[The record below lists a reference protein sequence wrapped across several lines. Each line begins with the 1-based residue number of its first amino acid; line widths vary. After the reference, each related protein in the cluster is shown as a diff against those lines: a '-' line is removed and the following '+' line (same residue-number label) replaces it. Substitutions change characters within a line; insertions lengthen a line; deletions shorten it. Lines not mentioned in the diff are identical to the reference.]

1 MNTITTLLAFYPLG
15 MLVVSGLTGYFLPYK
30 GSGILDT
37 SRVEINMKINTRRM
51 RLIFLWPVMLPW
63 EVIKKLR
70 NVV

>member
-1 MNTITTLLAFYPLG
+1 MNTLTTLLAFYPLG
-15 MLVVSGLTGYFLPYK
+15 MLITCALTEYFIPYR

-51 RLIFLWPVMLPW
+51 RLIFLWPVMVPW
-63 EVIKKLR
+63 ELIKKLR